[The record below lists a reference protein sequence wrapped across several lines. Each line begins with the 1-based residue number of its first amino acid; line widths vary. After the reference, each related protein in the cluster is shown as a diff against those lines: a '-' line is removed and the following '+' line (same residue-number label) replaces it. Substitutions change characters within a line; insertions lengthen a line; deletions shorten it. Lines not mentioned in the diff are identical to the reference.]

1 MEAAERALGARPSPD
16 DEVRLAGDSL
26 LVEHVANPTEGAST
40 QAFSTILPMRLRAVL
55 LLLCLVLVAAGCGGE
70 DDDDALPPTAETNVF
85 EEPELEAPKRPKP
98 KVKPPG
104 GQPPKKLVVK
114 DLIEGKGAPAKDGDE
129 LTVEYHG
136 IFYTSGKLWSS
147 TWENTPFP
155 LTFELGSGDQ
165 MEGWEKGLR
174 GMKLG
179 GRRQLVIPPN
189 FIYSQPRGTGPED
202 TLLYVIDLLALN

>member
-1 MEAAERALGARPSPD
+1 
-16 DEVRLAGDSL
+16 
-26 LVEHVANPTEGAST
+26 
-40 QAFSTILPMRLRAVL
+40 MRLRWGL
-55 LLLCLVLVAAGCGGE
+55 LILCLALVAAGCGGGG
-70 DDDDALPPTAETNVF
+70 DDAEGAFPPVAKNNVF

-104 GQPPKKLVVK
+104 GPPPKNLVVK
-114 DLIEGKGAPAKDGDE
+114 DLIEGHGPPAKDGDE

-136 IFYTSGKLWSS
+136 IFYTTGKLWSS
-147 TWENTPFP
+147 TWINTPFP
-155 LTFELGSGDQ
+155 LTFTLGSGEE

-179 GRRQLVIPPN
+179 GRRRLVIPPN
-189 FIYSQPRGTGPED
+189 LIYSQPRGTGPED

>member
-1 MEAAERALGARPSPD
+1 
-16 DEVRLAGDSL
+16 
-26 LVEHVANPTEGAST
+26 
-40 QAFSTILPMRLRAVL
+40 MRLSWISL
-55 LLLCLVLVAAGCGGE
+55 GLCLAAIAAGCGGGG
-70 DDDDALPPTAETNVF
+70 DDEEGVFPPTAETNVF

-98 KVKPPG
+98 KVKAPG
-104 GQPPKKLVVK
+104 GPPPRKLVVK
-114 DLIEGKGAPAKDGDE
+114 DLIEGKGPPAKDGDE

-202 TLLYVIDLLALN
+202 TLLYVIDLLALD

>member
-1 MEAAERALGARPSPD
+1 MKLWLICGVLALALVALG
-16 DEVRLAGDSL
+16 
-26 LVEHVANPTEGAST
+26 
-40 QAFSTILPMRLRAVL
+40 
-55 LLLCLVLVAAGCGGE
+55 CG
-70 DDDDALPPTAETNVF
+70 DDDASPLQAQTNVF

-98 KVKPPG
+98 KIKLPG
-104 GQPPKKLVVK
+104 GPPPKRLVVK
-114 DLIEGKGAPAKDGDE
+114 DLIEGKGPPAKEGDE
-129 LTVEYHG
+129 LIVEYHG

-174 GMKLG
+174 GMRLG
-179 GRRQLVIPPN
+179 GRRRLVIPPDLVYGN
-189 FIYSQPRGTGPED
+189 PLGTGPED

>member
-1 MEAAERALGARPSPD
+1 
-16 DEVRLAGDSL
+16 
-26 LVEHVANPTEGAST
+26 
-40 QAFSTILPMRLRAVL
+40 MRLRRVL
-55 LLLCLVLVAAGCGGE
+55 AALSLCLALVVAGCG
-70 DDDDALPPTAETNVF
+70 DDDDAEGVFPPPAPESNVF

-98 KVKPPG
+98 KLKAPG
-104 GQPPKKLVVK
+104 WPPPKKLVVT
-114 DLIEGKGAPAKDGDE
+114 DLIVGKGPPAKDGDE

-136 IFYTSGKLWSS
+136 IFYTSGKPWSS

-174 GMKLG
+174 GMRLG
-179 GRRQLVIPPN
+179 GRRKLAIPPDLVYGN
-189 FIYSQPRGTGPED
+189 PRGTGPED